1 MYFLYFIPFREY
13 RSKRELIKKN
23 TQNTILILEIL
34 NTSCILCIN
43 KEADMQKQKY
53 VAVSP
58 HTYSIFR
65 TISKHN
71 KRTLKAQLELIAEEE
86 CKRQGI
92 KIPAELEQE

>member
-1 MYFLYFIPFREY
+1 
-13 RSKRELIKKN
+13 
-23 TQNTILILEIL
+23 
-34 NTSCILCIN
+34 
-43 KEADMQKQKY
+43 MQKQKY